1 MINDPHEP
9 DSALDNEP
17 GPQAIL
23 DEATGD
29 ILFVQPLVDDEQS
42 PAGAPAG
49 RPSGPKSGKAKA
61 KANELGKAKRSAIA
75 KRIER
80 SRWKRAR
87 KK

>member
-1 MINDPHEP
+1 MSNDPTQP
-9 DSALDNEP
+9 DPPLDNEP
-17 GPQAIL
+17 GPGAIL

-29 ILFVQPLVDDEQS
+29 ILFVQPLVNDEQS
-42 PAGAPAG
+42 PAVAPAG

-75 KRIER
+75 KKIER

-87 KK
+87 KR